1 MAELSG
7 QLDMETMLSGNAQE
21 QPMEGYDENGNLMD
35 YNPRTGAFAQEA
47 SAGSAGLASE
57 GCAPAGRAC
66 TDVQRRDC
74 CPDVYAVIPAED
86 ADRLRYLAAGIRS
99 DFDAAK
105 ERVLHAGML
114 LMEAR
119 NRCPQG
125 RWLEWLNKEAGCPE
139 RTAQQAMQLYETYG
153 ARELPE
159 AYGKLDASHLVELLR
174 APEEDRDALAAKAAE
189 EAMSTRA
196 LREEIK
202 RLREDHAQAQV
213 KIHDL
218 ITEQE
223 QMAEGARTEKERFE
237 ADMKK
242 AREAKRLAEAR
253 AKDAVARANN
263 SAEALRLANAQLEDL
278 KNREPETVEVER
290 VPDDVAAE
298 LERLRAEL
306 EKSRAN
312 DGEVTHV
319 KEIEIKLRI
328 SWYQLTRGFEELLT
342 LVAQLNQRDPDKG
355 KNYVGAV
362 MKLCDAMKAKVD
374 PQ

>member
-7 QLDMETMLSGNAQE
+7 QLDMGAMLAAEEPQE
-21 QPMEGYDENGNLMD
+21 PIEGYDENGNLMD
-35 YNPRTGAFAQEA
+35 YNPNLYE
-47 SAGSAGLASE
+47 
-57 GCAPAGRAC
+57 
-66 TDVQRRDC
+66 
-74 CPDVYAVIPAED
+74 VIPAED

-174 APEEDRDALAAKAAE
+174 APEADRDALAAKAAE
-189 EAMSTRA
+189 QEMSTRA

-202 RLREDHAQAQV
+202 KLRADHAEAQV

-218 ITEQE
+218 IVEQE
-223 QMAEGARTEKERFE
+223 QAQAMVDLATKTKNEAIERAASAEGRVVDAVNRANETADELRKANDRLKQARDKLKE
-237 ADMKK
+237 ADNRV
-242 AREAKRLAEAR
+242 RE
-253 AKDAVARANN
+253 
-263 SAEALRLANAQLEDL
+263 LET
-278 KNREPETVEVER
+278 REPETVEVEVER
-290 VPDDVAAE
+290 VPEDVAAE
-298 LERLRAEL
+298 LERLKAEL
-306 EKSRAN
+306 KKYQES
-312 DGEVTHV
+312 ETVTPV

-328 SWYQLTRGFEELLT
+328 EWLHLTQGFEG
-342 LVAQLNQRDPDKG
+342 LVKLVGELNQRDPDKG
-355 KNYVGAV
+355 KNYAGAV
-362 MKLCDAMKAKVD
+362 MKLCDAMKAKCHISD
-374 PQ
+374 E

>member
-1 MAELSG
+1 MSELNG
-7 QLDMETMLSGNAQE
+7 QLDMNAFME
-21 QPMEGYDENGNLMD
+21 AEPEAPAEGYDENGNLMD
-35 YNPRTGAFAQEA
+35 YNPNIYE
-47 SAGSAGLASE
+47 
-57 GCAPAGRAC
+57 
-66 TDVQRRDC
+66 
-74 CPDVYAVIPAED
+74 VIPAED

-125 RWLEWLNKEAGCPE
+125 RWLEWLNREAGCPE

-174 APEEDRDALAAKAAE
+174 APEADRDALAAKAAE
-189 EAMSTRA
+189 QEMSTRA

-218 ITEQE
+218 IVEQE
-223 QMAEGARTEKERFE
+223 QNVNILKQVASEVE
-237 ADMKK
+237 AV
-242 AREAKRLAEAR
+242 REAKKVAEAS
-253 AKDAVARANN
+253 ASDAVARANN
-263 SAEALRLANAQLEDL
+263 TAAALRKAKEKIKDLEE
-278 KNREPETVEVER
+278 REPETVEVER
-290 VPDDVAAE
+290 VPEDVAAE
-298 LERLRAEL
+298 LERLKAEL
-306 EKSRAN
+306 QKYQA
-312 DGEVTHV
+312 GETVTPV

-328 SWYQLTRGFEELLT
+328 AWYQLTRQFDELMQ
-342 LVAQLNQRDPDKG
+342 LVGEMNQRDPDKG
-355 KNYVGAV
+355 KNYAGAV
-362 MKLCDAMKAKVD
+362 AKLCDAMKAKVR
-374 PQ
+374 PEGE

>member
-1 MAELSG
+1 MKGERHMAELNG
-7 QLDMETMLSGNAQE
+7 QLDMGAMLAAAQP
-21 QPMEGYDENGNLMD
+21 QTPAEGYDENGNLMD
-35 YNPRTGAFAQEA
+35 YNP
-47 SAGSAGLASE
+47 
-57 GCAPAGRAC
+57 
-66 TDVQRRDC
+66 
-74 CPDVYAVIPAED
+74 DVYAVIPTED

-99 DFDAAK
+99 DFDTARG
-105 ERVLHAGML
+105 RVLHAGML

-119 NRCPQG
+119 NCCPKG

-223 QMAEGARTEKERFE
+223 QMAEDVKRAKEARKV
-237 ADMKK
+237 
-242 AREAKRLAEAR
+242 AEAQLS
-253 AKDAVARANN
+253 DAVARANN
-263 SAEALRLANAQLEDL
+263 SAEALRKAKNKIKDL
-278 KNREPETVEVER
+278 KAREPETVEVER
-290 VPDDVAAE
+290 VPEDVAAE
-298 LERLRAEL
+298 LQRLKAEL
-306 EKSRAN
+306 EKYQQGA
-312 DGEVTHV
+312 EVTPV
-319 KEIEIKLRI
+319 KEIEIRLRI
-328 SWYQLTRGFEELLT
+328 EWLHLTQGFEGLVRLVDELT
-342 LVAQLNQRDPDKG
+342 QRDPEKG
-355 KNYVGAV
+355 KNFAGAV
-362 MKLCDAMKAKVD
+362 AKLCDAMKAKVSE
-374 PQ
+374 

>member
-1 MAELSG
+1 MSELQG
-7 QLDMETMLSGNAQE
+7 QLDMSTFMPAAQP
-21 QPMEGYDENGNLMD
+21 QTPAEGYDENGNLMD
-35 YNPRTGAFAQEA
+35 YNP
-47 SAGSAGLASE
+47 
-57 GCAPAGRAC
+57 
-66 TDVQRRDC
+66 
-74 CPDVYAVIPAED
+74 DVYAVIPTED

-99 DFDAAK
+99 DFDAAR

-189 EAMSTRA
+189 QEMSTRA

-202 RLREDHAQAQV
+202 QLRADHAEAQV

-223 QMAEGARTEKERFE
+223 QMTEDVKRAKEARKV
-237 ADMKK
+237 
-242 AREAKRLAEAR
+242 AEAQLS
-253 AKDAVARANN
+253 DAVARANN
-263 SAEALRLANAQLEDL
+263 SAEALRKAKDKIKDL
-278 KNREPETVEVER
+278 KAREPETVEVER

-298 LERLRAEL
+298 LQRLKAEL
-306 EKSRAN
+306 EKYQQGTSSAP
-312 DGEVTHV
+312 DGAPSPKGEGEVTPV

-328 SWYQLTRGFEELLT
+328 EWLHLTQGFEG
-342 LVAQLNQRDPDKG
+342 LVRLVGELNQRDPEKG
-355 KNYVGAV
+355 KNFAGAV
-362 MKLCDAMKAKVD
+362 AKLCDAMKAKVSE
-374 PQ
+374 

>member
-1 MAELSG
+1 MSELQG
-7 QLDMETMLSGNAQE
+7 QLDMGAMLATAQP
-21 QPMEGYDENGNLMD
+21 QTPAEGYDENGNLMD
-35 YNPRTGAFAQEA
+35 YNPNIYEVF
-47 SAGSAGLASE
+47 
-57 GCAPAGRAC
+57 
-66 TDVQRRDC
+66 
-74 CPDVYAVIPAED
+74 PAED

-223 QMAEGARTEKERFE
+223 QMAGDVKRAKE
-237 ADMKK
+237 AKK
-242 AREAKRLAEAR
+242 AAEGR
-253 AKDAVARANN
+253 AKDAITRANV
-263 SAEALRLANAQLEDL
+263 SDEALRLAREQIEDL
-278 KNREPETVEVER
+278 KAREPETVEVVR
-290 VPDDVAAE
+290 VPDDVTAE

-312 DGEVTHV
+312 DGEVTPV

-362 MKLCDAMKAKVD
+362 MKLCDAMKAKVSPD
-374 PQ
+374 VEP

>member
-1 MAELSG
+1 MKGERHMAELSG

-21 QPMEGYDENGNLMD
+21 QPVEGYDENGNLMD
-35 YNPRTGAFAQEA
+35 YNP
-47 SAGSAGLASE
+47 
-57 GCAPAGRAC
+57 
-66 TDVQRRDC
+66 
-74 CPDVYAVIPAED
+74 DVYAVIPTED

-125 RWLEWLNKEAGCPE
+125 RWLEWLNREAGCPE

-189 EAMSTRA
+189 QEMSTRA

-202 RLREDHAQAQV
+202 QLRADHAEAQV

-223 QMAEGARTEKERFE
+223 QMTEDVRRAKEARKV
-237 ADMKK
+237 
-242 AREAKRLAEAR
+242 AEAQLS
-253 AKDAVARANN
+253 DAVARANK
-263 SAEALRLANAQLEDL
+263 SAEALRKAKDKIKDL
-278 KNREPETVEVER
+278 KAREPETVEVER
-290 VPDDVAAE
+290 VPEDVAAE
-298 LERLRAEL
+298 LQRLKAEL
-306 EKSRAN
+306 EKYQQGTSSAP
-312 DGEVTHV
+312 DGAPSPKGEGEVTPV

-328 SWYQLTRGFEELLT
+328 EWLHLTQGFEGLVRLVGELT
-342 LVAQLNQRDPDKG
+342 QRDPEKG
-355 KNYVGAV
+355 KNFAGAV
-362 MKLCDAMKAKVD
+362 MKLCDAMKAKVS
-374 PQ
+374 QE

>member
-7 QLDMETMLSGNAQE
+7 QLDMETMLSSNAQE

-35 YNPRTGAFAQEA
+35 YH
-47 SAGSAGLASE
+47 
-57 GCAPAGRAC
+57 
-66 TDVQRRDC
+66 
-74 CPDVYAVIPAED
+74 PDVYAVIPAED

-125 RWLEWLNKEAGCPE
+125 RWLEWLNREAGCPE

-153 ARELPE
+153 ARELPK

-223 QMAEGARTEKERFE
+223 QAQALVDLATKTKNEAIERAASAEGRVVDAVNRANET
-237 ADMKK
+237 ADELRK
-242 AREAKRLAEAR
+242 AKDRLKEAR
-253 AKDAVARANN
+253 DKLKQADKRVR
-263 SAEALRLANAQLEDL
+263 ELET
-278 KNREPETVEVER
+278 REPETVEVEVAR
-290 VPDDVAAE
+290 VPEDVAAE
-298 LERLRAEL
+298 LEQLKAEL
-306 EKSRAN
+306 QKYH
-312 DGEVTHV
+312 DGEQVTPV

-328 SWYQLTRGFEELLT
+328 SWYQLTQGFEELLT

-362 MKLCDAMKAKVD
+362 MKLCDAMKAKVG

>member
-1 MAELSG
+1 MSELQG
-7 QLDMETMLSGNAQE
+7 QLDMETMLGGNAQE

-35 YNPRTGAFAQEA
+35 YN
-47 SAGSAGLASE
+47 
-57 GCAPAGRAC
+57 
-66 TDVQRRDC
+66 
-74 CPDVYAVIPAED
+74 PDVYAVIPAED

-125 RWLEWLNKEAGCPE
+125 RWLEWLNREAGWPE
-139 RTAQQAMQLYETYG
+139 RTARQAMQLYVTYG

-223 QMAEGARTEKERFE
+223 QMAEGARTEKERLE
-237 ADMKK
+237 ADTKK
-242 AREAKRLAEAR
+242 ARADKRAAEAR

-263 SAEALRLANAQLEDL
+263 NAEALRLANAQLEDL
-278 KNREPETVEVER
+278 KNREPETVEVVR

-298 LERLRAEL
+298 LEQLKAEL
-306 EKSRAN
+306 QKYH
-312 DGEVTHV
+312 DGEQVTPV

-328 SWYQLTRGFEELLT
+328 SWYQFTQGFEELT
-342 LVAQLNQRDPDKG
+342 KLVGELNQRDPDKG
-355 KNYVGAV
+355 KNYAGAV
-362 MKLCDAMKAKVD
+362 AKLCDAMKARVEG
-374 PQ
+374 

>member
-7 QLDMETMLSGNAQE
+7 QLDMETMLGGNAQE
-21 QPMEGYDENGNLMD
+21 QPMEGYDEHGNLMD
-35 YNPRTGAFAQEA
+35 YNP
-47 SAGSAGLASE
+47 
-57 GCAPAGRAC
+57 
-66 TDVQRRDC
+66 
-74 CPDVYAVIPAED
+74 DVYAVIPTED

-174 APEEDRDALAAKAAE
+174 APEADRDALAAKAAE
-189 EAMSTRA
+189 QEMSTRA

-202 RLREDHAQAQV
+202 QLRADHAEAQV

-223 QMAEGARTEKERFE
+223 QMSEDVRRAKE
-237 ADMKK
+237 AQKV
-242 AREAKRLAEAR
+242 AEAQLS
-253 AKDAVARANN
+253 DAVARANN
-263 SAEALRLANAQLEDL
+263 TAEALRKAKDKIKDL
-278 KNREPETVEVER
+278 KAREPETVEVER

-298 LERLRAEL
+298 LERLKAEL
-306 EKSRAN
+306 QKYQQ
-312 DGEVTHV
+312 GETVTPV

-328 SWYQLTRGFEELLT
+328 EWLHLTQGFEG
-342 LVAQLNQRDPDKG
+342 LVKLVGELNQRDPEKG
-355 KNYVGAV
+355 KNFAGAV
-362 MKLCDAMKAKVD
+362 MKLCDAMKAKCHIAD
-374 PQ
+374 E

>member
-1 MAELSG
+1 MAELNG
-7 QLDMETMLSGNAQE
+7 QLDMGAMLAAAQP
-21 QPMEGYDENGNLMD
+21 QTPAEGYDENGNLMD
-35 YNPRTGAFAQEA
+35 YNP
-47 SAGSAGLASE
+47 
-57 GCAPAGRAC
+57 
-66 TDVQRRDC
+66 
-74 CPDVYAVIPAED
+74 DVYAVIPTED

-99 DFDAAK
+99 DFDTARG
-105 ERVLHAGML
+105 RVLHAGML

-119 NRCPQG
+119 NCCPKG

-223 QMAEGARTEKERFE
+223 QMAEDVKRAKEARKV
-237 ADMKK
+237 
-242 AREAKRLAEAR
+242 AEAQLS
-253 AKDAVARANN
+253 DAVARANN
-263 SAEALRLANAQLEDL
+263 SAEALRKAKNKIKDL
-278 KNREPETVEVER
+278 KAREPETVEVER
-290 VPDDVAAE
+290 VPEDVAAE
-298 LERLRAEL
+298 LQRLKAEL
-306 EKSRAN
+306 EKYQQGA
-312 DGEVTHV
+312 EVTPV
-319 KEIEIKLRI
+319 KEIEIRLRI
-328 SWYQLTRGFEELLT
+328 EWLHLTQGFEGLVRLVDELT
-342 LVAQLNQRDPDKG
+342 QRDPEKG
-355 KNYVGAV
+355 KNFAGAV
-362 MKLCDAMKAKVD
+362 AKLCDAMKAKVSE
-374 PQ
+374 

>member
-1 MAELSG
+1 MGAFMPAATKPE
-7 QLDMETMLSGNAQE
+7 E
-21 QPMEGYDENGNLMD
+21 PMEGYDENGHLMD
-35 YNPRTGAFAQEA
+35 YN
-47 SAGSAGLASE
+47 
-57 GCAPAGRAC
+57 
-66 TDVQRRDC
+66 
-74 CPDVYAVIPAED
+74 PDVYAVIPAED

-189 EAMSTRA
+189 EALSTRA

-202 RLREDHAQAQV
+202 RLRADHAEAQV

-223 QMAEGARTEKERFE
+223 QMTEDVRRAK
-237 ADMKK
+237 
-242 AREAKRLAEAR
+242 EAKKVAEAQLS
-253 AKDAVARANN
+253 DAVARANN
-263 SAEALRLANAQLEDL
+263 SAEALRKAKDKIEDL
-278 KNREPETVEVER
+278 KARGPETVEVER

-298 LERLRAEL
+298 LQRLKAEL
-306 EKSRAN
+306 EKYQQ
-312 DGEVTHV
+312 GETITPV

-328 SWYQLTRGFEELLT
+328 EWLHLTQGFEG
-342 LVAQLNQRDPDKG
+342 LVKLVGELNQRDPEKG
-355 KNYVGAV
+355 KNFAGAV
-362 MKLCDAMKAKVD
+362 AKLCDAMKQKVEG
-374 PQ
+374 

>member
-1 MAELSG
+1 MSELQG
-7 QLDMETMLSGNAQE
+7 QLDMGAMLAAEKPQTPAVE
-21 QPMEGYDENGNLMD
+21 EGYDENGNLMD
-35 YNPRTGAFAQEA
+35 YN
-47 SAGSAGLASE
+47 
-57 GCAPAGRAC
+57 
-66 TDVQRRDC
+66 
-74 CPDVYAVIPAED
+74 PDVYAVIPAED

-125 RWLEWLNKEAGCPE
+125 RWLEWLNREAGCPD
-139 RTAQQAMQLYETYG
+139 RTAQQAMQLYQTYG

-189 EAMSTRA
+189 QELSTRA

-202 RLREDHAQAQV
+202 KLREDRAEAQV

-223 QMAEGARTEKERFE
+223 QMAGDVKAAKEAR
-237 ADMKK
+237 K
-242 AREAKRLAEAR
+242 AAEAQ
-253 AKDAVARANN
+253 ASDAVARANN
-263 SAEALRLANAQLEDL
+263 NAEALRKAKQKIKDL
-278 KNREPETVEVER
+278 KAREPETVEVER

-298 LERLRAEL
+298 LQRLKDEL
-306 EKSRAN
+306 QKYQE
-312 DGEVTHV
+312 GETVTPV
-319 KEIEIKLRI
+319 REIEIKLRI
-328 SWYQLTRGFEELLT
+328 SWYQLTKGFEELT
-342 LVAQLNQRDPDKG
+342 HLVGELNQRDPDKG
-355 KNYVGAV
+355 KNYCGAV
-362 MKLCDAMKAKVD
+362 MKLCDAMKAKVM
-374 PQ
+374 PEE

>member
-1 MAELSG
+1 MSELSG

-21 QPMEGYDENGNLMD
+21 QPVEGYDENGNLMD
-35 YNPRTGAFAQEA
+35 YN
-47 SAGSAGLASE
+47 
-57 GCAPAGRAC
+57 
-66 TDVQRRDC
+66 
-74 CPDVYAVIPAED
+74 PDVYAVIPAED

-125 RWLEWLNKEAGCPE
+125 RWLEWLNREAGCPE

-174 APEEDRDALAAKAAE
+174 APEEGRDALAAKAAE

-223 QMAEGARTEKERFE
+223 QMAEGARTEKVRLE

-242 AREAKRLAEAR
+242 AQADKRAAEAR

-263 SAEALRLANAQLEDL
+263 NAEALRLANAQLEDL
-278 KNREPETVEVER
+278 KNREPETIEVER

-298 LERLRAEL
+298 LEQLKAEL
-306 EKSRAN
+306 QKYH
-312 DGEVTHV
+312 DGEQVTPV

-328 SWYQLTRGFEELLT
+328 SWYQLTQGFEELT
-342 LVAQLNQRDPDKG
+342 NLVGELIQRDPDKG
-355 KNYVGAV
+355 KNYAGAV
-362 MKLCDAMKAKVD
+362 MKLCDAMKAKVSPD
-374 PQ
+374 VEP

>member
-1 MAELSG
+1 MSELQG
-7 QLDMETMLSGNAQE
+7 QLDMDAMLSGTAPE
-21 QPMEGYDENGNLMD
+21 APMEGYDEHGNLMD
-35 YNPRTGAFAQEA
+35 YN
-47 SAGSAGLASE
+47 
-57 GCAPAGRAC
+57 
-66 TDVQRRDC
+66 
-74 CPDVYAVIPAED
+74 PDVYAVIPAED

-174 APEEDRDALAAKAAE
+174 APEADRDALAAKAAE
-189 EAMSTRA
+189 QEMSTRA

-202 RLREDHAQAQV
+202 RLRADHAEAQV

-223 QMAEGARTEKERFE
+223 QMVTDVKAAKEARKV
-237 ADMKK
+237 
-242 AREAKRLAEAR
+242 AEAR
-253 AKDAVARANN
+253 AGDAVARANN
-263 SAEALRLANAQLEDL
+263 SAEALRMAKQEIEDL
-278 KNREPETVEVER
+278 KAREPETVEIER

-298 LERLRAEL
+298 LEQLKAEL
-306 EKSRAN
+306 QKYH
-312 DGEVTHV
+312 DGEQVTPV

-328 SWYQLTRGFEELLT
+328 AWYQLTRQFDELT
-342 LVAQLNQRDPDKG
+342 QLVGELNQRDPDRG
-355 KNYVGAV
+355 KNYAGAV
-362 MKLCDAMKAKVD
+362 MKLCDAMKGKVSE
-374 PQ
+374 

>member
-1 MAELSG
+1 MSELQG
-7 QLDMETMLSGNAQE
+7 QLDMGAMLAAAQP
-21 QPMEGYDENGNLMD
+21 QTPAEGYDENGNLMD
-35 YNPRTGAFAQEA
+35 YNPNIYE
-47 SAGSAGLASE
+47 
-57 GCAPAGRAC
+57 
-66 TDVQRRDC
+66 
-74 CPDVYAVIPAED
+74 VIPTED

-99 DFDAAK
+99 DFDAAR

-189 EAMSTRA
+189 QEMSTRA

-202 RLREDHAQAQV
+202 QLRADHAEAQV

-223 QMAEGARTEKERFE
+223 QMTEDVRRAKEARKV
-237 ADMKK
+237 
-242 AREAKRLAEAR
+242 AEAQLS
-253 AKDAVARANN
+253 DAVARANN
-263 SAEALRLANAQLEDL
+263 SAEALRKAKDKIKDL
-278 KNREPETVEVER
+278 KAREPVTVEVER

-298 LERLRAEL
+298 LKRLKAEL
-306 EKSRAN
+306 EKYQQGA
-312 DGEVTHV
+312 EVTPV

-328 SWYQLTRGFEELLT
+328 EWLHLTQGFEG
-342 LVAQLNQRDPDKG
+342 LVKLVGELNQRDPEKG
-355 KNYVGAV
+355 KNFAGAV
-362 MKLCDAMKAKVD
+362 AKLCDAMKAKVSE
-374 PQ
+374 

>member
-7 QLDMETMLSGNAQE
+7 QLDMGAFMPAAATPEG
-21 QPMEGYDENGNLMD
+21 PMEGYDENGNLMD
-35 YNPRTGAFAQEA
+35 YH
-47 SAGSAGLASE
+47 
-57 GCAPAGRAC
+57 
-66 TDVQRRDC
+66 
-74 CPDVYAVIPAED
+74 PDVYEMVPSED

-99 DFDAAK
+99 DFDGAK

-174 APEEDRDALAAKAAE
+174 APDEERDALAAKAAE
-189 EAMSTRA
+189 QEMSTRA

-202 RLREDHAQAQV
+202 QLREDHAQAQM

-223 QMAEGARTEKERFE
+223 QMAGDVKA
-237 ADMKK
+237 
-242 AREAKRLAEAR
+242 AREAKKVAEAQLS
-253 AKDAVARANN
+253 DAVARANN
-263 SAEALRLANAQLEDL
+263 TAEALRKAKDKIKDL
-278 KNREPETVEVER
+278 KAREPETVEVER
-290 VPDDVAAE
+290 VPEDVAAE

-312 DGEVTHV
+312 DGEVTPV

-362 MKLCDAMKAKVD
+362 MKLCDAMKQKVEG
-374 PQ
+374 